1 MVKRRRNEKCTLE
14 RGKNE
19 RNCGRKKRNCKEKIN
34 PTNNKNEDVK
44 EKENVMRN
52 QGYTGFLFQSAPPY

>member
-52 QGYTGFLFQSAPPY
+52 